1 MFTEE
6 SWQADP
12 SLNIL
17 SRLTG
22 LTSLNLRS
30 THFSSGL
37 EQLAALTCLQH
48 LDLSLNPS
56 FNGSGDAP
64 KPMSCA
70 APHVMVDGF
79 ITLARLAN
87 ARVAYQLWLVAVF
100 STRLLFRICRG
111 TQAVPSF
118 AVQRI
123 RLHSNIHFTLLVRS
137 VEYLG
142 FSHT

>member
-1 MFTEE
+1 MNLLPGLLGVCVSSDDIRFICDSNLRPLSSGIYWLHPRRLGDRCRVFTEE

-12 SLNIL
+12 SLSIL

-64 KPMSCA
+64 TCLY
-70 APHVMVDGF
+70 HV
-79 ITLARLAN
+79 
-87 ARVAYQLWLVAVF
+87 LV
-100 STRLLFRICRG
+100 LL
-111 TQAVPSF
+111 
-118 AVQRI
+118 
-123 RLHSNIHFTLLVRS
+123 
-137 VEYLG
+137 
-142 FSHT
+142 